1 MRISPSLSGIPDNP
15 SGASR
20 EAGSTRGARP
30 PYQAMREEKL
40 AQAKERLVANG
51 LERLI
56 PVLDQIV
63 INGKYRQ
70 ESIRMLSK
78 IWHVKWEVARRKY
91 YRGSTTLLT
100 LFSPNKIKGETHV
113 ETTE

>member
-1 MRISPSLSGIPDNP
+1 
-15 SGASR
+15 
-20 EAGSTRGARP
+20 
-30 PYQAMREEKL
+30 MREEKL

>member
-1 MRISPSLSGIPDNP
+1 
-15 SGASR
+15 
-20 EAGSTRGARP
+20 
-30 PYQAMREEKL
+30 
-40 AQAKERLVANG
+40 
-51 LERLI
+51 
-56 PVLDQIV
+56 
-63 INGKYRQ
+63 
-70 ESIRMLSK
+70 MLSK